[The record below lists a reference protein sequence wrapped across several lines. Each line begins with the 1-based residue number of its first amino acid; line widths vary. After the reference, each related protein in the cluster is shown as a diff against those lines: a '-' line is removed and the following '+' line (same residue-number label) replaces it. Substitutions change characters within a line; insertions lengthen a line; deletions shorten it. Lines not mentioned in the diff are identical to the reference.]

1 MRRALTLSLSLGSV
15 FVFLGSWMGLSFI
28 PYWFEPPVGTA
39 LTDGRSAILW
49 ALHRFVS
56 FQIAGFGIGAVLG
69 LVIHVLLTRRSVS
82 MAQGNP
88 ALASGAAPTAA
99 GANAGDRSKTQ

>member
-15 FVFLGSWMGLSFI
+15 FVFLGSWVGLGFI

-56 FQIAGFGIGAVLG
+56 FQITGFVIGAVLG
-69 LVIHVLLTRRSVS
+69 VVIHVLLTRRTVS
-82 MAQGNP
+82 MAQGAP
-88 ALASGAAPTAA
+88 ALPAGGVPASA
-99 GANAGDRSKTQ
+99 GAPAGERSKSK

>member
-1 MRRALTLSLSLGSV
+1 MRRALSLSLSLGSL
-15 FVFLGSWMGLSFI
+15 FVFLGSWLGLSFI

-56 FQIAGFGIGAVLG
+56 FQISGFVIGAVLG

-82 MAQGNP
+82 MAQGAP
-88 ALASGAAPTAA
+88 ALAPGATPAGSTAAPAQS
-99 GANAGDRSKTQ
+99 SKSR